1 MWIQHHPNLIPCPR
15 WLLVLNTG
23 CLLNKYTPT
32 IYKVSPR
39 MWTISCQP
47 FLSQKKQIQG
57 RQLKKGNLTFSRFT
71 FFLFSVLSMQQGAWI
86 KRLKPTK
93 ETEAVKFSLTVPQFP
108 MDWLENAWHKLWLA
122 KDHLLS
128 WGFTQA
134 ATTLM
139 DLDTYPSTH
148 NLDLDLSGSL
158 SSWRSILIIG
168 QVTSPKKHFGLT
180 EF

>member
-108 MDWLENAWHKLWLA
+108 MDWLKNAWHKAVIDKRSSTELGIYTSSYHSYGLR
-122 KDHLLS
+122 HLSIYPLS
-128 WGFTQA
+128 WFRFKWVP
-134 ATTLM
+134 LF
-139 DLDTYPSTH
+139 L
-148 NLDLDLSGSL
+148 
-158 SSWRSILIIG
+158 
-168 QVTSPKKHFGLT
+168 
-180 EF
+180 